1 MRNNCARLAVVAGGR
16 SFDGAAFDFALARY
30 NPDGSL
36 DATLDG
42 DGKLATAIGSSDDFA
57 TSIAI
62 QSDGKIVA
70 GGYSDDGA
78 TFALARY
85 DSGAPTHH
93 LLTVDKTGTGT
104 GTVTSPDLGIDC
116 GDDCA
121 SQLPQSSYGT
131 LAAVPDEGSE
141 FSGWSGPCLGDAG
154 DEVNECTI
162 RLISDQAVTATFD
175 DVPDP
180 EIVEHARALEVT
192 KFGHGKSDG
201 ERVLVVK
208 GVLMATDGFT
218 SCTSAQELTLQ
229 RKRDGLFID
238 KVAGTTAADGSF
250 RFAVPDRRGTYR
262 VMVPASMFPSDGT
275 PTDSCS
281 ATQQAMRHR
290 H

>member
-1 MRNNCARLAVVAGGR
+1 MRNNCARLAVVVGGR
-16 SFDGAAFDFALARY
+16 SFDGAAFDFALACY

-78 TFALARY
+78 TF
-85 DSGAPTHH
+85 D
-93 LLTVDKTGTGT
+93 
-104 GTVTSPDLGIDC
+104 
-116 GDDCA
+116 
-121 SQLPQSSYGT
+121 
-131 LAAVPDEGSE
+131 
-141 FSGWSGPCLGDAG
+141 F
-154 DEVNECTI
+154 
-162 RLISDQAVTATFD
+162 
-175 DVPDP
+175 
-180 EIVEHARALEVT
+180 ARALEVT
-192 KFGHGKSDG
+192 KFGHGKNDG